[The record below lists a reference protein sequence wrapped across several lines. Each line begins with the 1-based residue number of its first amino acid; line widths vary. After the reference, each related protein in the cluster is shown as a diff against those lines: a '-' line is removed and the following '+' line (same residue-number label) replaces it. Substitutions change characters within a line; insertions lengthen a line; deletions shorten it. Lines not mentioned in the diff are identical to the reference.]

1 MDIELT
7 PEESAAVQAAL
18 RRYVSDLRME
28 IVDTDNPDYKRTLR
42 EEREALESA
51 LTKLDAQSK
60 GEPPNDDLA
69 RDLRVIRIWW
79 SATSG

>member
-51 LTKLDAQSK
+51 LTKLDTRSH
-60 GEPPNDDLA
+60 GESSSDDRA
-69 RDLRVIRIWW
+69 ADVRVIRIWW

>member
-7 PEESAAVQAAL
+7 PQESAAVQAAL

-51 LTKLDAQSK
+51 LTKLDARSHARS
-60 GEPPNDDLA
+60 PTDDLA
-69 RDLRVIRIWW
+69 PAVRIIRIWW
-79 SATSG
+79 

>member
-28 IVDTDNPDYKRTLR
+28 IVDTDNPDYKRALR
-42 EEREALESA
+42 EEREALQSA
-51 LTKLDAQSK
+51 LTKLDGQS
-60 GEPPNDDLA
+60 ERDSSTDDLA
-69 RDLRVIRIWW
+69 PDVRVIRIWW

>member
-51 LTKLDAQSK
+51 LTKLDAQSH
-60 GEPPNDDLA
+60 GGSSTADLA
-69 RDLRVIRIWW
+69 SDVRVIRIWW
-79 SATSG
+79 SATSS